1 MASATGVASTTGAQ
15 TATGRTTNGVYTI
28 SVPVPTT
35 TESQAVGNLP
45 VTGEP
50 TPTATG
56 QSSSS
61 SSGGG
66 GFPNGAIGGIVG
78 GVVGLALL
86 AAAGVFIYKRR
97 ERRRANAPIPG
108 TIGSIGPEPKTENT
122 WDMGNNAP
130 GGGEDVP
137 SGRLRYPDEDLPPLG
152 DNPAIGARTSRHY

>member
-1 MASATGVASTTGAQ
+1 MVSATGVG
-15 TATGRTTNGVYTI
+15 TATGRTTNGAYTI

-35 TESQAVGNLP
+35 TESQAGNIP
-45 VTGEP
+45 VTVEA

-61 SSGGG
+61 SSDGG
-66 GFPNGAIGGIVG
+66 GFPKGAIGGIVG

-86 AAAGVFIYKRR
+86 AAAGVFFYKRR
-97 ERRRANAPIPG
+97 ERRRADAPVPG
-108 TIGSIGPEPKTENT
+108 TIESIGPEPKTENS

-130 GGGEDVP
+130 GGGEEVP
-137 SGRLRYPDEDLPPLG
+137 SGRLRHLDEDLPPLG